1 MTTPVSQEDFNRLEA
16 KVYKLTDAISKLILF
31 EERQATQGE
40 RIGRCETKLAVMEQ
54 DVNKTEM
61 KVERWINRGVGV
73 WALAVV
79 LFAVVQ
85 FVSKYI
91 GH

>member
-1 MTTPVSQEDFNRLEA
+1 MLE
-16 KVYKLTDAISKLILF
+16 
-31 EERQATQGE
+31 QA
-40 RIGRCETKLAVMEQ
+40 
-54 DVNKTEM
+54 VNKTEM